1 LTGAKYV
8 IKVLLNLNET
18 DIEARFLLNLDHPNI
33 IKMYECRNFGKAQ
46 LSDGSVERRL
56 YFILEHAD
64 IGTVRDLVTN
74 CGALNENLARFYFT
88 KLIDAVEHLH
98 NNIGCVHLD
107 IKPMNIFLKSDEN
120 LLKLGDFGHAY

>member
-1 LTGAKYV
+1 
-8 IKVLLNLNET
+8 
-18 DIEARFLLNLDHPNI
+18 
-33 IKMYECRNFGKAQ
+33 MYEYRNFGKAQ
-46 LSDGSVERRL
+46 LSDGSVERRI

-64 IGTVRDLVTN
+64 IGTVYDLVTN
-74 CGALNENLARFYFT
+74 CGVLNENLARFYFT

-98 NNIGCVHLD
+98 NKIGCVHLD